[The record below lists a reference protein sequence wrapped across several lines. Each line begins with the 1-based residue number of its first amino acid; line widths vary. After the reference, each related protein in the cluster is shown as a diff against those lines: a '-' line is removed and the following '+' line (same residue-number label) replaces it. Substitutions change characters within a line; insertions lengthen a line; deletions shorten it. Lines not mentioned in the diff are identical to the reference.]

1 MALPPKKRK
10 AKKAG
15 KPEASPEASPPVV
28 VAEEVPEAE
37 TMPMAADHFRQ
48 LASQEAERSA
58 EDRFCDSWTP
68 DAMPPGLE
76 DAVPTPVLVRM
87 QAFAGHYLACL
98 NGAEAARRAGYA
110 PGYAD
115 KQARMLLKHPTVK
128 RMLRD
133 QHRALLA
140 KIQTTQERVWH
151 EIARIAFLDP
161 AEAFDED
168 GELKKLADMPEDLR
182 RAISGLKVTVKTFG
196 DDETVEKEVKF
207 VSKDAALD
215 KLLRLTGMFK
225 DEKHTAD
232 DIADAMLA
240 ALGRARQRVIEG
252 QASGGA

>member
-15 KPEASPEASPPVV
+15 KPEAAPEASPPVV
-28 VAEEVPEAE
+28 VAEEVQEA
-37 TMPMAADHFRQ
+37 PAPRAAEHFRQ

-58 EDRFCDSWTP
+58 EDRFCDSWDPST
-68 DAMPPGLE
+68 MPPGLE

-110 PGYAD
+110 PGHAD
-115 KQARMLLKHPTVK
+115 KQARMLLKHPTVR

-133 QHRALLA
+133 QHQALLA

-151 EIARIAFLDP
+151 EITRIAFLDP
-161 AEAFDED
+161 AEAFDDD

-182 RAISGLKVTVKTFG
+182 RAIAGLKVTVKTFG
-196 DDETVEKEVKF
+196 DDETVEKEIKF

-225 DEKHTAD
+225 EEKATAD

-240 ALGRARQRVIEG
+240 ALARARQRVIEG
-252 QASGGA
+252 QANGGA

>member
-1 MALPPKKRK
+1 MPLPPKKRK
-10 AKKAG
+10 TKAPAAKPA
-15 KPEASPEASPPVV
+15 PMV
-28 VAEEVPEAE
+28 VAEEVAE
-37 TMPMAADHFRQ
+37 PAQALVPTAADHFRAEAQ
-48 LASQEAERSA
+48 HEAERSA
-58 EDRFCDSWTP
+58 EDRFCDTWDPSL
-68 DAMPPGLE
+68 MPVGLE

-87 QAFAGHYLACL
+87 QAFVGHYLACL

-110 PGYAD
+110 EAHAD
-115 KQARMLLKHPTVK
+115 KQARVLLKHPTV
-128 RMLRD
+128 RQMLKD

-151 EIARIAFLDP
+151 EISRIAFLDP
-161 AEAFDED
+161 AEAFDEN

-182 RAISGLKVTVKTFG
+182 RAIAGLKVTVKQFG

-225 DEKHTAD
+225 DEKTTAD
-232 DIADAMLA
+232 DVADAMLA

-252 QASGGA
+252 QANAG